1 MQLLLLHPPR
11 NVYVACE
18 HRCVRAHPPSVPCV
32 VPIFLVKRS
41 QERLTCSATRRA
53 RECSAHTPPAGGGT
67 GWFGWTW
74 TGHRCRPRA
83 LDHARTHQRPPCA
96 RGRGDRSNY
105 QCPPRQ
111 RDVPANASVKHSHP
125 VTCRLLARGV
135 GLGVHFRV
143 QTRSDPVAPRLFQR
157 CGGSSFSDLGTHAG
171 SSALLRRYRDRRCI
185 SSANCR
191 LVPSDR
197 FASVVG
203 CM

>member
-18 HRCVRAHPPSVPCV
+18 HRCVRAHPRPCHKATEAQILGACTAWFPAHELGDPARSRVFSV
-32 VPIFLVKRS
+32 
-41 QERLTCSATRRA
+41 QCSATLPRPVA
-53 RECSAHTPPAGGGT
+53 EQGGSVGLGQVTGAG
-67 GWFGWTW
+67 
-74 TGHRCRPRA
+74 RV
-83 LDHARTHQRPPCA
+83 
-96 RGRGDRSNY
+96 RGAEAIRSNY
-105 QCPPRQ
+105 HVSQCPTATGR
-111 RDVPANASVKHSHP
+111 ASERLGQALPSH
-125 VTCRLLARGV
+125 TALLARGI